1 MDQQFYI
8 DAMRA
13 KGVADATDLQQRSA
27 EMNGTAL
34 YAEEEKIPSFGAA
47 CAKMN
52 MLERPVGFVCKSS
65 AGRVVK
71 LLQVYDST
79 IYPQE
84 PEELPAQWGF
94 KWSTDPSKALPFIAL
109 STSPYSKGD
118 CCTEGGKTWR
128 SKIDNNV
135 HSPSDYPQG
144 WQDVAT
150 DGGGGTVDP
159 EPQPE
164 PTEPTGPE
172 QPQPEPPTEP
182 TEPEPERPTEPEQ
195 PEKPPEFVQPTG
207 GHDAYKI
214 GDRVTYKGKVY
225 ESTINGNVW
234 TPDAYPQGWREI
246 V

>member
-1 MDQQFYI
+1 MNQQFYI
-8 DAMRA
+8 DAMHA

-34 YAEEEKIPSFGAA
+34 YAEEEKIPDFKAA

-79 IYPQE
+79 VYTQE

-118 CCTEGGKTWR
+118 CCTEGGKVWR
-128 SKIDNNV
+128 SLIDNNV

-164 PTEPTGPE
+164 PEPEPQPE
-172 QPQPEPPTEP
+172 QPPAWKQPE
-182 TEPEPERPTEPEQ
+182 
-195 PEKPPEFVQPTG
+195 G
-207 GHDAYKI
+207 GHDAYKV
-214 GDRVTYKGKVY
+214 GDRVTYNGKVY

-234 TPDAYPQGWREI
+234 APEAYPQGWKVVTE
-246 V
+246 

>member
-1 MDQQFYI
+1 MKQQLYI
-8 DAMRA
+8 DAMHA
-13 KGVADATDLQQRSA
+13 KGVADAKDLQTRSA
-27 EMNGTAL
+27 SMDGTAL
-34 YAEEEKIPSFGAA
+34 YAEEEKIPDFKAVVN
-47 CAKMN
+47 KMN

-79 IYPQE
+79 VYIQE

-109 STSPYSKGD
+109 STSPYGKGE

-135 HSPSDYPQG
+135 HAPSAYPQG
-144 WQDVAT
+144 WQDVSIEES
-150 DGGGGTVDP
+150 GGT

-164 PTEPTGPE
+164 
-172 QPQPEPPTEP
+172 Q
-182 TEPEPERPTEPEQ
+182 
-195 PEKPPEFVQPTG
+195 PPEFVQPTG
-207 GHDAYKI
+207 SHDAYKI
-214 GDRVTYKGKVY
+214 GDRVTYNGKVY

-234 TPDAYPQGWREI
+234 APDAYPQGWN
-246 V
+246 VVG

>member
-1 MDQQFYI
+1 MNQQLYI
-8 DAMRA
+8 NAMYA
-13 KGVADATDLQQRSA
+13 KGVADATDLQTRSA
-27 EMNGTAL
+27 SMDGTAL
-34 YAEEEKIPSFGAA
+34 YSEGEKIPSFAAA

-65 AGRVVK
+65 AGRIVK

-79 IYPQE
+79 VYAQE

-118 CCTEGGKTWR
+118 CCAEGGKTWR

-135 HSPSDYPQG
+135 HAPSAYPQG

-150 DGGGGTVDP
+150 EGGGSTDPTPGPQP

-164 PTEPTGPE
+164 PS
-172 QPQPEPPTEP
+172 PQV
-182 TEPEPERPTEPEQ
+182 
-195 PEKPPEFVQPTG
+195 PEFKQPTG
-207 GHDAYKI
+207 AHDSYKK
-214 GDRVTYKGKVY
+214 GDRVRFEGKVY
-225 ESTINGNVW
+225 ESVIENNAYSPAT
-234 TPDAYPQGWREI
+234 YPQGWRE
-246 V
+246 VTE

>member
-1 MDQQFYI
+1 MNQQLYI
-8 DAMRA
+8 SAMYA

-27 EMNGTAL
+27 EMDGTAL
-34 YAEEEKIPSFGAA
+34 YSEDEKIPSFVAA

-79 IYPQE
+79 VYAQE

-109 STSPYSKGD
+109 STSPYMVGD
-118 CCTEGGKTWR
+118 CCTEGGKVWR

-135 HSPSDYPQG
+135 HSPSAYPQG

-150 DGGGGTVDP
+150 DGSGDT
-159 EPQPE
+159 EQQPE
-164 PTEPTGPE
+164 QAPE
-172 QPQPEPPTEP
+172 W
-182 TEPEPERPTEPEQ
+182 
-195 PEKPPEFVQPTG
+195 VQPTG
-207 GHDAYKI
+207 GHDAYKN
-214 GDRVTYKGKVY
+214 GDRVTYNGKVY
-225 ESTINGNVW
+225 ESVIDANVW
-234 TPDAYPQGWREI
+234 SPDTYPQGWK
-246 V
+246 VVD